1 MRKTIGLLSAAV
13 IAGFATTAMAETH
26 TDPVPQDN
34 RCWGESASG
43 LAHIEAGAMGQH
55 SRSQKAP
62 GDSFA
67 DNFGG
72 GTILT
77 EPRQGVGNVSRGAPH
92 NTEPGDGGNGQHAV
106 NNGTSDGFSGLID
119 PVTGLPASGD
129 PDRIPLGEDG
139 CSTGL
144 QQNVLP

>member
-92 NTEPGDGGNGQHAV
+92 NTEPGTGGNGQHAV
-106 NNGTSDGFSGLID
+106 NNGTFFSSIID
-119 PVTGLPASGD
+119 PVTGEAASGD
-129 PDRIPLGEDG
+129 PDRIPLPDG
-139 CSTGL
+139 CSTFL
-144 QQNVLP
+144 QQNVVPLP